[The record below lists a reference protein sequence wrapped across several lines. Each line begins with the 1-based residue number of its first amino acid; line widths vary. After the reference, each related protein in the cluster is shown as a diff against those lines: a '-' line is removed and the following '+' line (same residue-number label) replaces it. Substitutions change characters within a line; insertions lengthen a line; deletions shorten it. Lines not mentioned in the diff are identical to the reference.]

1 MNRFFASKTTHTL
14 GLASGVCKPK
24 PIWRAIIS
32 LETLLL
38 FFFTLKV
45 RMPSSQQVNIDW
57 DKALFVIS
65 LYRFSI
71 AIEIDADLRLVH
83 PSASIV

>member
-1 MNRFFASKTTHTL
+1 MNRFFANKTTHTL
-14 GLASGVCKPK
+14 GLASSVCKPK
-24 PIWRAIIS
+24 PIWRGIIP
-32 LETLLL
+32 LEILLL

-71 AIEIDADLRLVH
+71 AIEIDADLRLVQ